1 MTFSEAGK
9 MYRHMDTTKH
19 IENCR
24 RNGVDPHTIR
34 EDVSYLIK
42 SKENTTSRRGYN
54 MGQSMKKMRPTE
66 IIIENVDAM
75 EPEVQVE
82 AVVED
87 PEEYSQEELK
97 IEVPMAT
104 SEEEVTEVIQE
115 VQEVQEEEVQEGEQ
129 QIEINSEVLQQILQ
143 GAALGTD
150 QQLPQNIEI
159 KTQLDEDGMQCFV
172 IQLPENSEFTVV

>member
-1 MTFSEAGK
+1 
-9 MYRHMDTTKH
+9 
-19 IENCR
+19 
-24 RNGVDPHTIR
+24 
-34 EDVSYLIK
+34 
-42 SKENTTSRRGYN
+42 

-115 VQEVQEEEVQEGEQ
+115 VQEVQEEEVQEGE
-129 QIEINSEVLQQILQ
+129 
-143 GAALGTD
+143 
-150 QQLPQNIEI
+150 
-159 KTQLDEDGMQCFV
+159 
-172 IQLPENSEFTVV
+172 

>member
-1 MTFSEAGK
+1 
-9 MYRHMDTTKH
+9 
-19 IENCR
+19 
-24 RNGVDPHTIR
+24 
-34 EDVSYLIK
+34 
-42 SKENTTSRRGYN
+42 

-66 IIIENVDAM
+66 IIIENVEAL

-82 AVVED
+82 GVVEED
-87 PEEYSQEELK
+87 PGEYSQEELK

-104 SEEEVTEVIQE
+104 SEEEVTEVVQE

-143 GAALGTD
+143 GAALGTGQD
-150 QQLPQNIEI
+150 QLPQNIEI
-159 KTQLDEDGMQCFV
+159 KTQVDEDGMQCFV